1 MVLDETKQRCLNYA
15 ATVPEWTLTEQLK
28 AVRALSACAS
38 KLTDIVQALTAG
50 MIYDRYE
57 HPYDREGDRPDYSRQ
72 LRDAG
77 YFIGKSV
84 YALEVLASEN
94 PFSYA
99 RDPSTSG
106 TAWTRNHRQPLWHKR
121 FRISASARK
130 MPCMWATA
138 RWMCPRPATPVCR

>member
-57 HPYDREGDRPDYSRQ
+57 HPYDREEDRPDYSRQ
-72 LRDAG
+72 LREAG

-94 PFSYA
+94 PFSYV
-99 RDPSTSG
+99 RDPSMN
-106 TAWTRNHRQPLWHKR
+106 AE
-121 FRISASARK
+121 ASYRTEHALLEERCQK
-130 MPCMWATA
+130 HGMEEVADHHG
-138 RWMCPRPATPVCR
+138 

>member
-1 MVLDETKQRCLNYA
+1 MILDEAKQRCLNYA

-28 AVRALSACAS
+28 AVRELSACAS

-57 HPYDREGDRPDYSRQ
+57 HPYGREGDRPDYSRQ
-72 LRDAG
+72 LREAG

-84 YALEVLASEN
+84 YALEVLASES

-99 RDPSTSG
+99 RDPSMNAESSYSTEHALLKERCRKHG
-106 TAWTRNHRQPLWHKR
+106 MEEV
-121 FRISASARK
+121 ASYHG
-130 MPCMWATA
+130 
-138 RWMCPRPATPVCR
+138 